1 MNKSSWLRSFF
12 VLRKLLGSTEK
23 DSCCKSSK
31 KLFSLIGLAVIKNY
45 NSITTS
51 QSSENGK
58 KLARAI
64 QNAISKIMED
74 LRTEGLN
81 EPPIVLQSTGKLA
94 IVECKK
100 AAIISFYGMVIFHE
114 CFDKSMIK
122 FVNITKYTDVV
133 AVIIH
138 Y

>member
-1 MNKSSWLRSFF
+1 M
-12 VLRKLLGSTEK
+12 V
-23 DSCCKSSK
+23 
-31 KLFSLIGLAVIKNY
+31 
-45 NSITTS
+45 
-51 QSSENGK
+51 K
-58 KLARAI
+58 KLAKAI

-114 CFDKSMIK
+114 CFDESMIK
-122 FVNITKYTDVV
+122 FVNITKYIVVV
-133 AVIIH
+133 AFIIH